1 VCAEDPMEALERSLR
16 EYVAL
21 RHRRGESS
29 YSFDEALKGHRRQ
42 VLENLRDDGDESWL
56 VRNSQLEK
64 LAEKRGIQMYGEPE
78 VKDVIEYRRRQA
90 EDRRQSG
97 QAELV

>member
-1 VCAEDPMEALERSLR
+1 MEALERAGK

-21 RHRRGESS
+21 RHRRGESA
-29 YSFDEALKGHRRQ
+29 YSFDQWLREHRRQ

-78 VKDVIEYRRRQA
+78 VKDVMEYRRRQA

-97 QAELV
+97 QGQMV